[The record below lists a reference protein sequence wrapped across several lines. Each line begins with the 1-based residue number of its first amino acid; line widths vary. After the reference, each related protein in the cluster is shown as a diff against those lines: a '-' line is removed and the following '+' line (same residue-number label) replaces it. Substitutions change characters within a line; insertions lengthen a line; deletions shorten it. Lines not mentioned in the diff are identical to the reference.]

1 MVAVH
6 GHHHGTYRACV
17 LHWVCTER
25 EAGGWL
31 RCTWVLHVACAD
43 AECAVAVLWMHVL
56 VHGMWWVGVGGG
68 LVLAGCICALGWGIT
83 CVDHH
88 GWQWMHTGKC

>member
-1 MVAVH
+1 MGITMAH
-6 GHHHGTYRACV
+6 IGHVRCIGCAQR
-17 LHWVCTER
+17 ER

-31 RCTWVLHVACAD
+31 RCTWMLHVACAD